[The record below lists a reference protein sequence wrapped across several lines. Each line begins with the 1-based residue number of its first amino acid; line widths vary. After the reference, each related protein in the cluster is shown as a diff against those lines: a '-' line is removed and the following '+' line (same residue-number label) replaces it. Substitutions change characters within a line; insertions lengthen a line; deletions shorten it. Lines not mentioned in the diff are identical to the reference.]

1 MSRSL
6 LPSELRNHVA
16 LPAFQLSEHCT
27 WYSELLLMGTAYG
40 KEGNPSLP
48 SQGSGGTG
56 RTRTDT
62 RAYTREWISNP
73 LQYLLCLLFHVVGF
87 LTEKPET
94 VFHLAVGHS
103 EIGFALKADIFIEY
117 LFFESADTPLHF
129 CKATIITLI
138 ALSLA
143 TFLCQLAVYTFL
155 CVPDCLVESFS
166 ADNHSFYLHFF
177 VAHPTGFPDPWGT
190 SRYLPSRQIRKRE
203 KENGSRSTRVAPLT
217 GFEPVP
223 YGLTVRRSTI

>member
-16 LPAFQLSEHCT
+16 LPAFQLSEHRT
-27 WYSELLLMGTAYG
+27 WYGELLLMGTAYR

-73 LQYLLCLLFHVVGF
+73 LQYLLCLLFRMVGF
-87 LTEKPET
+87 LTGKPET

-166 ADNHSFYLHFF
+166 ADNHSFYLHFLLRTPR
-177 VAHPTGFPDPWGT
+177 VSQTHGALLAIYRAVKYERERKKMAPDQLG
-190 SRYLPSRQIRKRE
+190 
-203 KENGSRSTRVAPLT
+203 VAPLT